1 MTPPTIQTI
10 RVAGSHRQVGV
21 QLGEAGRDAIRSAVA
36 ETWANLP
43 AGRTRAQQLALAAE
57 YRGVTEAGLPWLV
70 DELDGCAAGA
80 GVDPSDLF
88 AWSIEELWYER
99 RDLVNGGRCTDLVAG
114 PAATADGH
122 LLVGHN
128 NDLHPDVEEQIVAI
142 EKRVEGDPIVFQLGG
157 IPWLSVGW
165 SSAGLSLT
173 GNELSPNDERIGV
186 SRSHQVVEM
195 LRARSLDEMVAMA
208 LRADRAS
215 SYNNVLT
222 SVSGDVAN
230 VEGSAT
236 DAEVTRARRPGSSGP
251 HQSLRLRPDAP
262 VRRRRRLRAAVGGQV
277 PARPRAAGGRG
288 GTIDHPREDAH
299 LARRPRGR
307 ARLAVSSRRP

>member
-1 MTPPTIQTI
+1 MRQTASLPRHDPPTIQTI

-165 SSAGLSLT
+165 ISAGLSLT

-195 LRARSLDEMVAMA
+195 LH
-208 LRADRAS
+208 
-215 SYNNVLT
+215 
-222 SVSGDVAN
+222 
-230 VEGSAT
+230 
-236 DAEVTRARRPGSSGP
+236 AEVTGLDDRGHLVHTNHYVCDRMLPFEGDAAYAQRSG
-251 HQSLRLRPDAP
+251 
-262 VRRRRRLRAAVGGQV
+262 VRYR
-277 PARPRAAGGRG
+277 
-288 GTIDHPREDAH
+288 
-299 LARRPRGR
+299 RGR
-307 ARLAVSSRRP
+307 ELLAGEAGRSITHERMRTLLADH